1 LGAPFSTKRWPLWL
15 GCTAIQRKA
24 LRLLSLCDELNKTGA
39 AVPNYRRIKIAGGC
53 FFFTVCLADRRAST
67 LTDYIEDLKA
77 AWRWTKSHKPFSS
90 PAWVVL
96 PDHIHCIWK
105 LPPGDDDYAVRWKLL
120 KGHFTRAM
128 VARGKAKTGRRSR
141 ERGVWQRRFWEHAIR
156 DERDLENHMIY
167 IRGNPVRHGL
177 VKDLEDW
184 QHSSF
189 YQNFSQNDAM
199 S

>member
-1 LGAPFSTKRWPLWL
+1 
-15 GCTAIQRKA
+15 
-24 LRLLSLCDELNKTGA
+24 LSLLPLCDVVIKTGA
-39 AVPNYRRIKIAGGC
+39 SVPNYRRIKIAGGC
-53 FFFTVCLADRRAST
+53 FFFTVCLEDRRTTT
-67 LTDYIEDLKA
+67 LVDHIDDLRA
-77 AWRWTKSHKPFSS
+77 AWRWTKNHKPFAC

-105 LPPGDDDYAVRWKLL
+105 LPPEDDDYAVRWKLL

-128 VARGKAKTGRRSR
+128 VAKGNAKTGRRSR

-189 YQNFSQNDAM
+189 YQDMGQNDAM